1 MTVLRQAL
9 WMAHKDMRIFFRDR
23 FAAGFMF
30 LLPFVFTFGFSLAL
44 SDLGRDDD
52 VLELFVATQ
61 ESAGISTLIIDALIA
76 EGEMALRR
84 VDYEEALASVEGGD
98 WVGFVAFPADFS
110 AALLAGRPTALEVVL
125 RDESGELAAALRG
138 LAGSIAARLS
148 DQALFYEALARLGGT
163 EALPTGLNRQDEVL
177 QGEVEQAPMVEY
189 EIEQLRETEAFQA
202 VNFTLSGYL
211 TMFVFFGA
219 AMSAEAI
226 ARERQAYTLERLLAN
241 GVRREAVVLGKF
253 IGIALR
259 GTLQVL
265 VLWLVGIPLFG
276 VVVGEAP
283 AAVIL
288 ISVLMALASAGA
300 GLVIASLVHDTRA
313 ARSAGILASLVLA
326 PLGGSWWPLFAT
338 PRWMQSLA
346 KLTPHGW
353 ANDAFNRLI
362 LFGADFGDVSG
373 ALAALAGFTVVFL
386 ALALFRFR
394 LAPD

>member
-1 MTVLRQAL
+1 MKAIWRQAL
-9 WMAHKDMRIFFRDR
+9 WMAHKDTKIFFRDR

-30 LLPFVFTFGFSLAL
+30 LLPFLFVFGFSLAL
-44 SDLGRDDD
+44 RDLSTEDG
-52 VLELFVATQ
+52 VLELAIATQ
-61 ESAGISTLIIDALIA
+61 ERAGISAVVIEALVAEADAGI
-76 EGEMALRR
+76 RQ
-84 VDYEEALASVEGGD
+84 VDYAEALAAVEAGTLA
-98 WVGFVAFPADFS
+98 GFVAFPADFS

-125 RDESGELAAALRG
+125 RDENGEVPAALRG
-138 LAGSIAARLS
+138 LAQSIAARIS
-148 DQALFYEALARLGGT
+148 DQALFYEALARLGGAA
-163 EALPTGLNRQDEVL
+163 ALPTNLTLMDE
-177 QGEVEQAPMVEY
+177 QEVEPAIVFET
-189 EIEQLRETEAFQA
+189 ERLREAEAFRA
-202 VNFTLSGYL
+202 ENFTLSGYL

-219 AMSAEAI
+219 ALSAEAI

-259 GTLQVL
+259 GTLQVV

-276 VVVGEAP
+276 VAAGASP

-300 GLVIASLVHDTRA
+300 GLVLASLVQDVRA
-313 ARSAGILASLVLA
+313 ARSAGILASLILA
-326 PLGGSWWPLFAT
+326 PLGGCWWPLFTT

-362 LFGADFGDVSG
+362 LFGAEFADVSG
-373 ALAALAGFTVVFL
+373 AMAALLGFTAVFL
-386 ALALFRFR
+386 ALASWRFR
-394 LAPD
+394 LAAE

>member
-9 WMAHKDMRIFFRDR
+9 WLAHKDTRIFFRDG

-30 LLPFVFTFGFSLAL
+30 LLPFIFVFGFSLAL
-44 SDLGRDDD
+44 SDLGREDDA
-52 VLELFVATQ
+52 LELFVATQ
-61 ESAGISTLIIDALIA
+61 EKAGISALLIDALIA
-76 EGEMALRR
+76 EGEMAIRR
-84 VDYEEALASVEGGD
+84 VDYETALASVAAGE
-98 WVGFVAFPADFS
+98 WAGFVAFPADFS
-110 AALLAGRPTALEVVL
+110 AALLSGQPTALEVVL
-125 RDESGELAAALRG
+125 RDEDGEIPATLRG
-138 LAGSIAARLS
+138 LAGSLAARIS
-148 DQALFYEALARLGGT
+148 DQALYSEALARLGGAG
-163 EALPTGLNRQDEVL
+163 ALPTGFNLQDEAEGSL
-177 QGEVEQAPMVEY
+177 MVEY
-189 EIEQLRETEAFQA
+189 EIERLRETEAFKA
-202 VNFTLSGYL
+202 ENFTLSGYL

-219 AMSAEAI
+219 VLSAEAI

-265 VLWLVGIPLFG
+265 VLWLVGVPLFG
-276 VVVGEAP
+276 VAVGEAP
-283 AAVIL
+283 AAVVL
-288 ISVLMALASAGA
+288 ISVMMALASAGA
-300 GLVIASLVHDTRA
+300 GLAIASLVRNTRA

-326 PLGGSWWPLFAT
+326 PLGGCWWPLFTT

-362 LFGADFGDVSG
+362 LFGAEFAAVSG
-373 ALAALAGFTVVFL
+373 ALVALAGFTVVFL

>member
-1 MTVLRQAL
+1 MLRQAL
-9 WMAHKDMRIFFRDR
+9 WMAHKDTRIFFRDG
-23 FAAGFMF
+23 FAVGFMF

-44 SDLGRDDD
+44 SDLGREDD

-61 ESAGISTLIIDALIA
+61 EEAGISTLLINA
-76 EGEMALRR
+76 MINEDETAIRR
-84 VDYEEALASVEGGD
+84 VDYEEALARVEAGD

-110 AALLAGRPTALEVVL
+110 AALLSGRPTVLEVVL
-125 RDESGELAAALRG
+125 RDEDGEIPAILRG
-138 LAGSIAARLS
+138 LAGSLAARIS
-148 DQALFYEALARLGGT
+148 DQALFYEALARLGGA
-163 EALPTGLNRQDEVL
+163 EALPTDFNLPTGFNLPDEAELGL
-177 QGEVEQAPMVEY
+177 MVEY
-189 EIEQLRETEAFQA
+189 EIEQLRETDAFKA
-202 VNFTLSGYL
+202 ENFTLSGYL

-219 AMSAEAI
+219 ALSAEAI

-300 GLVIASLVHDTRA
+300 GLVIASLVHDVRA
-313 ARSAGILASLVLA
+313 ARSAGILATLILA
-326 PLGGSWWPLFAT
+326 PLGGSWWPLFST

-362 LFGADFGDVSG
+362 LFGADFTDVSG
-373 ALAALAGFTVVFL
+373 ALVALTGFTVVFL
-386 ALALFRFR
+386 ALAIFRFR

>member
-1 MTVLRQAL
+1 
-9 WMAHKDMRIFFRDR
+9 MAHKDTRIFFRDR

-30 LLPFVFTFGFSLAL
+30 LLPFLFVFGFSLAL
-44 SDLGRDDD
+44 RDLSTEDG
-52 VLELFVATQ
+52 VLELAIATQ
-61 ESAGISTLIIDALIA
+61 ERAGISAVVIEALVAEADAGI
-76 EGEMALRR
+76 RQ
-84 VDYEEALASVEGGD
+84 VDYAEALAAVEAGTLA
-98 WVGFVAFPADFS
+98 GFVAFPADFS

-125 RDESGELAAALRG
+125 RDENGEIPAALRG
-138 LAGSIAARLS
+138 LAQSIAARIS
-148 DQALFYEALARLGGT
+148 DQALFYEALARLGGA
-163 EALPTGLNRQDEVL
+163 EALPANLTLMDE
-177 QGEVEQAPMVEY
+177 QEVGPAIEF
-189 EIEQLRETEAFQA
+189 EIEQLREAEDFRAE
-202 VNFTLSGYL
+202 NFTLSGYL

-219 AMSAEAI
+219 ALSAEAI

-259 GTLQVL
+259 GTLQVT

-276 VVVGEAP
+276 VAAGASP

-300 GLVIASLVHDTRA
+300 GLVLASLVSDVRA
-313 ARSAGILASLVLA
+313 ARSAGILASLILA
-326 PLGGSWWPLFAT
+326 PLGGCWWPLFTT

-362 LFGADFGDVSG
+362 LFGAEFADVSG
-373 ALAALAGFTVVFL
+373 AMVALLGFTAVFL
-386 ALALFRFR
+386 ALASWRFR

>member
-9 WMAHKDMRIFFRDR
+9 WMAHKDTRIFFRDR

-84 VDYEEALASVEGGD
+84 VDYEEALAKVEGGD
-98 WVGFVAFPADFS
+98 WVGFVAFPEDFS

-148 DQALFYEALARLGGT
+148 DQALFYQALARLGGT
-163 EALPTGLNRQDEVL
+163 EALPTGLSL
-177 QGEVEQAPMVEY
+177 QGEVKQAPMVEY
-189 EIEQLRETEAFQA
+189 EIERLRETEAFQA

-265 VLWLVGIPLFG
+265 VLWLVGVPLFG

-338 PRWMQSLA
+338 PHWMQSLA